1 MYLLNGLVT
10 SWLNRPGLGQEA
22 ADAMEGVVQSKPRSR
37 FTIGDVLKKCRAVLV
52 RLIAGMDGQGILHQD
67 AAFAVN
73 LAIRGFLFV
82 PGAQVVKITREH
94 EGLYIITRL
103 DR

>member
-22 ADAMEGVVQSKPRSR
+22 ADVIERGVQNRSR
-37 FTIGDVLKKCRAVLV
+37 SSFPTGDLIMNCRAVLV
-52 RLIAGMDGQGILHQD
+52 RLIGCVDGQGALYQY
-67 AAFAVN
+67 AN
-73 LAIRGFLFV
+73 LAIQGFLFV
-82 PGAQVVKITREH
+82 PSAQVVRSKREH
-94 EGLYIITRL
+94 EGLYIIARL